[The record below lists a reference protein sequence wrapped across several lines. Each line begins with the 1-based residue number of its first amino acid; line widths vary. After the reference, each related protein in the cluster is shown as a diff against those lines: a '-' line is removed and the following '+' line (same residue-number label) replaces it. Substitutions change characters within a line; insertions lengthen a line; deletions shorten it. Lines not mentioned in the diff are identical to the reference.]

1 MNYFL
6 RLLIAGICM
15 ISLLFTF
22 GCAVRLADL
31 TMISTKNVTL
41 DKVDLDSLP
50 QTQGVVGKD
59 EKFIFAGIPLGF
71 PHLEEAIDD
80 ALEKGNGDMLI
91 DSVIYSKHW
100 DIWIIGQNV
109 LEVKGTVVKSR

>member
-1 MNYFL
+1 MNYSL
-6 RLLIAGICM
+6 RLMIAAICL

-22 GCAVRLADL
+22 GCSIRLADL

-50 QTQGVVGKD
+50 QTKGVVGKD
-59 EKFIFAGIPLGF
+59 EKFVFLGIPLGL
-71 PHLEEAIDD
+71 PHLEEAVDD
-80 ALEKGNGDMLI
+80 ALEKGNGDILI
-91 DSVIYSKHW
+91 DSVLYTKHW
-100 DIWIIGQNV
+100 DIWIIGQNI